1 MGTKGTTFWED
12 TLQADYC
19 NCIIS
24 SLVSIAQVSIGCY
37 SRVHSIALQSVEEEG
52 GTREENEKFLKPGTF
67 DIASGNIVCGNIVSG
82 TTKEQQMASCEGRL
96 GMLWQ

>member
-1 MGTKGTTFWED
+1 MTKANIPPIGQVKHSSSFMGTKGTAFWED

-37 SRVHSIALQSVEEEG
+37 SRVHSIALQSVEESQQ
-52 GTREENEKFLKPGTF
+52 RKEEQEKRMKG
-67 DIASGNIVCGNIVSG
+67 C
-82 TTKEQQMASCEGRL
+82 
-96 GMLWQ
+96 